1 MEGGSSAITIDWTPI
16 TNVVTVQAVVNL
28 IQGAFGLI
36 AVAVM
41 CSIVASVILWA
52 IGMIRNIF

>member
-1 MEGGSSAITIDWTPI
+1 MGESTAITIDWTPI